1 VTSCPA
7 GPAVPTADK
16 GHGINATESGPESHQ
31 AGNPKIASKVL
42 DCLIS
47 PQIDGDGNQG
57 LIRLSAQG
65 DALFLGGRRCPN
77 KKKNN
82 QKLKKR

>member
-1 VTSCPA
+1 MTL
-7 GPAVPTADK
+7 
-16 GHGINATESGPESHQ
+16 ATHQ
-31 AGNPKIASKVL
+31 AGYPKIASQVL

-57 LIRLSAQG
+57 LLRQSAQG
-65 DALFLGGRRCPN
+65 EALFLGGRRCPN